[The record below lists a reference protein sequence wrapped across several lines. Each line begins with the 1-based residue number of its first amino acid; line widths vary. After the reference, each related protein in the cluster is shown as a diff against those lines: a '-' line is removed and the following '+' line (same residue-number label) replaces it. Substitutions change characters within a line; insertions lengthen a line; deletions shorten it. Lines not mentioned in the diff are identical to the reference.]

1 VDFALTEEQQALR
14 QAVREFARA
23 EIAPLA
29 AELDRDPRFP
39 WETLRRMGE
48 IGLLGVTTPEE

>member
-1 VDFALTEEQQALR
+1 MDFALTEEQQALR

-48 IGLLGVTTPEE
+48 LEIGRAHV